1 MNQLGIREALTSS
14 VNDYIKKVDTEER
27 RKAAQ
32 LSAAPECIYDVLRRK
47 FLDESPQKIVENNG
61 LVEVLISANSLGS
74 YLEDYSF
81 ELDGETIS
89 FKKCVLPHSL
99 YEQVMEKVMQLAKT
113 ERISCKKGSY
123 EDSEYWRHTCWTFS
137 LKIDFP
143 ERSN

>member
-14 VNDYIKKVDTEER
+14 VNDYIKKVDIEER

-61 LVEVLISANSLGS
+61 LVKVSISAKNLGYS
-74 YLEDYSF
+74 LEDYSF

-89 FKKCVLPHSL
+89 FRSYPLHHAFYK
-99 YEQVMEKVMQLAKT
+99 EVMEKVMQLA
-113 ERISCKKGSY
+113 EAEGISCEGGSY
-123 EDSEYWRHTCWTFS
+123 EDSEYWTYTCWTFS
-137 LKIDFP
+137 LKIDLP